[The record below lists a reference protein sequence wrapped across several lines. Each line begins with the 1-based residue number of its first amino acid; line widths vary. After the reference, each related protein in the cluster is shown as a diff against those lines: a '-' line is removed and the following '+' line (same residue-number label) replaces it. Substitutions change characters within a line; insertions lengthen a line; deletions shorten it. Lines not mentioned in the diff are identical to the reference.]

1 MILLM
6 RISVITLILIGMLP
20 GYMSAQETAPQ
31 DSLPQYL
38 SLTLRESGENVVL
51 MGFNSNSGPL
61 TAYVRERADDSLVI
75 EKVIA
80 PRDSL
85 DLLEIPG
92 EREEVKDSL
101 LQRYRFGYYL
111 GDVFSVSPDTT
122 YLYRLPV
129 RKKKKYW
136 LSQGFFGKASHN
148 KPLSLYAIDIVMQI
162 GEPVYAARDGL
173 VITAIDWFTRSGGEE
188 LRDYGNR
195 ILILHSDGT
204 IAFYVH
210 LNHNGVLVREGETVK
225 RGQLIGY
232 SGNTGFTNGGPHL
245 HFVVRRPGNISIP
258 VRFEGY
264 ENDTMTSGKKIR
276 VRR

>member
-1 MILLM
+1 M
-6 RISVITLILIGMLP
+6 RIYVFTLILIGLLP
-20 GYMSAQETAPQ
+20 GVLSAQKSAPQ

-38 SLTLRESGENVVL
+38 SLALRESGENVVL
-51 MGFNSNSGPL
+51 MGFNSNYGPL
-61 TAYVRERADDSLVI
+61 TAYVRERADDSLVM

-85 DLLEIPG
+85 ELLEIPG

-101 LQRYRFGYYL
+101 LKRYRFGFHL

-136 LSQGFFGKASHN
+136 LSQGFFGKSSHN

-162 GEPVYAARDGL
+162 GEPIYAARDGL
-173 VITAIDWFTRSGGEE
+173 VITVIDWFTRSGGPE

-195 ILILHSDGT
+195 IVVLHPDGT
-204 IAFYVH
+204 MASYVH
-210 LNHNGVLVREGETVK
+210 LDHRGVLVREGEAVK

-232 SGNTGFTNGGPHL
+232 SGNTGFTNGPHL
-245 HFVVRRPGNISIP
+245 HFVVRKPRDISIP